1 MHSQPPGRRGRDNQ
15 PPGPDGP
22 YEQEPP
28 RDPYQQQQW
37 QPQSGLPYQPP
48 PNGPHNQPPWE
59 PSYGT
64 HQQPRPNG
72 PYQELPP
79 GGPYQQPPGAP
90 YQSQPPRKRRLGLKI
105 TLGIVGGVILLI
117 IVAAA
122 LGGGNSGSSGST
134 STTSSGTS
142 AAPAQAA
149 APAPGIGT
157 KVRDGK
163 FEFVIT
169 KVTHAKSVGDT
180 SLGLGDTAQ
189 GEYTI
194 LHIRVTNIGTEAQ
207 TLDDSAQYVYD
218 SAGRKFSASTSAD
231 IDLGGVN
238 GQSSTWFDDINPGN
252 SVHGRIAFD
261 LPAGDKAVKAEL
273 HDSAFSDGI
282 TVKLG

>member
-1 MHSQPPGRRGRDNQ
+1 MHSQQ
-15 PPGPDGP
+15 PPGPRGP
-22 YEQEPP
+22 YAQQPP
-28 RDPYQQQQW
+28 DGSW
-37 QPQSGLPYQPP
+37 QPPHSSYQSQPD
-48 PNGPHNQPPWE
+48 
-59 PSYGT
+59 
-64 HQQPRPNG
+64 
-72 PYQELPP
+72 
-79 GGPYQQPPGAP
+79 GPYQQP
-90 YQSQPPRKRRLGLKI
+90 QPPQKKRHLGLKI
-105 TLGIVGGVILLI
+105 TLGVVGGVILLI

-122 LGGGNSGSSGST
+122 LGGGNSGTGT
-134 STTSSGTS
+134 NTATGTS
-142 AAPAQAA
+142 NSQAAPAQAA
-149 APAPGIGT
+149 APAPGIDS

-189 GEYTI
+189 GRYVI

-218 SAGRKFSASTSAD
+218 AAGRKFSASTSAD

-273 HDSAFSDGI
+273 HDSAFSDGV